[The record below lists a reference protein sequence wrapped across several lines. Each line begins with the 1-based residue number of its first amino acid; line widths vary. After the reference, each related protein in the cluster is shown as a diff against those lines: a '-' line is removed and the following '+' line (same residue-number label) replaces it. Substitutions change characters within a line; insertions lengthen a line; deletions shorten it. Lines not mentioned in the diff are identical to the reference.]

1 MKVVCLHP
9 NTVYWI
15 EILKLICCKIGNA
28 CLKKTEM
35 KRIRGRDGT
44 FKKKICNP
52 RLSRSFKTDPI
63 WASVCSQIF
72 LPNRIGQKIKLK

>member
-44 FKKKICNP
+44 FKKKIC
-52 RLSRSFKTDPI
+52 TH
-63 WASVCSQIF
+63 
-72 LPNRIGQKIKLK
+72 G